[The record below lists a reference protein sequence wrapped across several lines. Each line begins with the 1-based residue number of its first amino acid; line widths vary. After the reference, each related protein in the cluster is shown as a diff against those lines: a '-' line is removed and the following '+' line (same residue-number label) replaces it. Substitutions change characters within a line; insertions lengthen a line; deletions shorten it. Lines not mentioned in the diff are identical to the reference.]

1 MFAANGKLR
10 TTTKEAVMED
20 FKVSCSQVRSNRI
33 QDSRFYSR
41 KPKLGISVHGT
52 HLEKA
57 RKSQFILSWDRYP
70 IINEKKGG
78 EEERKERM

>member
-1 MFAANGKLR
+1 
-10 TTTKEAVMED
+10 
-20 FKVSCSQVRSNRI
+20 
-33 QDSRFYSR
+33 
-41 KPKLGISVHGT
+41 LGISVHGT